1 MTSTRTRARVLH
13 NGAALLCALLLY
25 YGLPLDWGTDTPVLT
40 RVFGLVAFLAGLGGT
55 VWLAARQL
63 RRYLAAPEGPGRQV
77 DGILLVLV
85 VVIVFFAL
93 FYYRL
98 EVHDPGQFAGLE
110 TRTDA
115 LYYTIVTLGTV
126 GFGDIHAV
134 GQAARVAV
142 MVQIVFDLVVI
153 GTLLAVMTTTIM
165 RRLDADRPRE

>member
-1 MTSTRTRARVLH
+1 MTSTRTRARVLR

-126 GFGDIHAV
+126 GF
-134 GQAARVAV
+134 VAV